1 MKIYRT
7 IALWAF
13 ISLLIGMLQ
22 AGNRTG
28 LYLGIGSDL
37 YVVPITET
45 SVLARASAVTAGY
58 ALNKS
63 VNLNVSWENR
73 LLLDPALSVYDS
85 KNGIGLGVGYR
96 FWKQEQL
103 SSMELNFQLVKGLEK
118 LTSAGNLSAQAGV
131 RWMFT
136 ENFFLGTGLRFET
149 WESTKLSSGAS
160 GSYNWYC
167 QLGLRIFTGKKM

>member
-85 KNGIGLGVGYR
+85 KNGIGLGAG
-96 FWKQEQL
+96 L
-103 SSMELNFQLVKGLEK
+103 S
-118 LTSAGNLSAQAGV
+118 
-131 RWMFT
+131 
-136 ENFFLGTGLRFET
+136 
-149 WESTKLSSGAS
+149 
-160 GSYNWYC
+160 
-167 QLGLRIFTGKKM
+167 